1 MAQQYRSEALEEK
14 LRTLHTVVEG
24 VKATV
29 IVNIDGL
36 LVASYP
42 AGDEENPHENPT
54 SIPQVAAMSAT
65 LIGLAERTL
74 KRLAQGELERLLMEG
89 EEGVIAVPASRGG
102 AGRSGTGEADRAEGA
117 SIHGEHL
124 DAGDDVVQRVHVEAT
139 ARGGD
144 VLDGVRPGGD
154 DLLPGLALRMSG
166 IWARE

>member
-1 MAQQYRSEALEEK
+1 MTQQYRSEALEDK
-14 LRTLHTVVEG
+14 LKTLHTVVDG

-54 SIPQVAAMSAT
+54 SSPQVAAMSAT

-89 EEGVIAVPASRGG
+89 EEGVMVVYP
-102 AGRSGTGEADRAEGA
+102 AGRASLAVLVEKDARIARPTLVMPESVGDTTPGSDRGRRRCRSRPIMRPPQDTGC
-117 SIHGEHL
+117 S
-124 DAGDDVVQRVHVEAT
+124 Q
-139 ARGGD
+139 
-144 VLDGVRPGGD
+144 
-154 DLLPGLALRMSG
+154 
-166 IWARE
+166 